1 MNMLHEKSRHIIAA
15 IFAATFAGTSMA
27 ANYWWTGAEDRLFGN
42 VNNWRKD
49 NATTGSVPTTIPASD
64 AVRFMAMSGSTSVF
78 DDRFKNDDYIVEF
91 DKAYT
96 NTWQLY
102 VNTGGAKLTWQGT
115 GSNPSYTFTRPAYN
129 TSVVM
134 GIGDTTD
141 STIRIEDMV
150 YAHSYTNL
158 VLGWTNGKKG
168 NLEIG
173 SGATVSIPST
183 AVCCDGLWMRYG
195 SSLLIDGGTLDCG
208 KNIRIGVA
216 ANSLVAGKN
225 VISNLNG
232 TVTASWFGVGCKN
245 THGEYIQKGGSLS
258 TTDHIFITHDWTKG
272 SGYFEVDG
280 GEVTAGTT
288 TNKNIYV
295 GHKGYND
302 SSAHLVVTGD
312 SEVNCSTL
320 IIGEKSPGIADI
332 KGGIVRAINECRLF
346 SKITGNDYKGNDDDI
361 KQPRLNLIGGVL
373 ETPRIKS
380 ESTNSYSTVF
390 FNGGTLRE
398 SKDND
403 TILKASDRMYVKVGA
418 NGGTIDTAGFTT
430 TVSENIETGV
440 DGGTDG
446 GMTFTGGGTLALHST
461 ASLSYTGDT
470 KVVPGTTL
478 SIPAKNKIDL
488 KKFVCLA
495 DAIPDAGVERALLTI
510 AGSDTFTQSDLS
522 TVRIANGKYPSSSV
536 RLKLSSDGKSIQA
549 KRRRGFIISF
559 H

>member
-1 MNMLHEKSRHIIAA
+1 MNMIHEKSRHIIAA

-150 YAHSYTNL
+150 YVHSYTNL

-195 SSLLIDGGTLDCG
+195 SSLLIAGGTLDCG

-216 ANSLVAGKN
+216 ANSLAAGKN

-280 GEVTAGTT
+280 GEVIDRWRITSHSRLSAAIST
-288 TNKNIYV
+288 
-295 GHKGYND
+295 
-302 SSAHLVVTGD
+302 SSMITPNNRLIP
-312 SEVNCSTL
+312 SEN
-320 IIGEKSPGIADI
+320 SPGSQPTEIMA
-332 KGGIVRAINECRLF
+332 VLLLARAASF
-346 SKITGNDYKGNDDDI
+346 TA
-361 KQPRLNLIGGVL
+361 
-373 ETPRIKS
+373 
-380 ESTNSYSTVF
+380 
-390 FNGGTLRE
+390 
-398 SKDND
+398 
-403 TILKASDRMYVKVGA
+403 LKCSGMRAC
-418 NGGTIDTAGFTT
+418 
-430 TVSENIETGV
+430 VS
-440 DGGTDG
+440 
-446 GMTFTGGGTLALHST
+446 
-461 ASLSYTGDT
+461 
-470 KVVPGTTL
+470 
-478 SIPAKNKIDL
+478 
-488 KKFVCLA
+488 
-495 DAIPDAGVERALLTI
+495 
-510 AGSDTFTQSDLS
+510 
-522 TVRIANGKYPSSSV
+522 
-536 RLKLSSDGKSIQA
+536 KLSMTLKYFAYSGVCTGRSVALPPHNTRTSILSVQF
-549 KRRRGFIISF
+549 RISLTDKTGTF
-559 H
+559 SV